1 MIGIDYIVIEV
12 RIEFKMQRY
21 EKLILVLLCLFV
33 FLFSSTREKTI
44 WRYKALLTLKIF
56 SENIYFKK
64 GSKTIMVGSDS
75 QEFLEALESKQTVIK
90 GVKIKSL
97 LLSSNKS
104 PERLDVAFID
114 DIKLAEEIA
123 QKGILVFSGNEKCT
137 TAAFIITVNKSNK
150 LRIIYNKENIK
161 KQGAEFPD
169 EVFKTIDK

>member
-1 MIGIDYIVIEV
+1 
-12 RIEFKMQRY
+12 MQRY
-21 EKLILVLLCLFV
+21 EKLIVVFLCLLV

-44 WRYKALLTLKIF
+44 WRYKALLTLKLF
-56 SENIYFKK
+56 SENINFKK

-97 LLSSNKS
+97 LLSSNNS
-104 PERLDVAFID
+104 SEHPDVAFID

-137 TAAFIITVNKSNK
+137 HAAFIITVNKRNK
-150 LRIIYNKENIK
+150 LRIVYNKKNIK
-161 KQGAEFPD
+161 NQGAEFPD
-169 EVFKTIDK
+169 EVFKTIDKYHGEK